1 MEKAIYLQ
9 GGQNDLDP
17 ENSIQYVYLLYVP
30 VSYAKKCEFEIGADP
45 KGLSLRWWGL
55 GEEAPFSGL
64 VYCLLR

>member
-17 ENSIQYVYLLYVP
+17 EHSIQHAYLLYVL
-30 VSYAKKCEFEIGADP
+30 VLDAKECEFEIGANP
-45 KGLSLRWWGL
+45 KGLFLGWWGP
-55 GEEAPFSGL
+55 GKEAPFSGM